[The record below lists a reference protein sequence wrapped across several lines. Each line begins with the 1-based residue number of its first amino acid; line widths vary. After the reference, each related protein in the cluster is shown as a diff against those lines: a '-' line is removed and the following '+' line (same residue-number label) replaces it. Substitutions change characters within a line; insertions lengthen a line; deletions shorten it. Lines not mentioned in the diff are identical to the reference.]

1 MSTDGLAGVQAQ
13 KKIIRDQAH
22 ENRRRQENKDG
33 LSRTICDKF
42 TSLPEYAAARTV
54 MFYVDVRTEVRTRDY
69 LATALSHDKKIVV
82 PWCHESGELELFWL
96 KNMEDLAIGM
106 YKILEPKPELRLL
119 PERQVPVTEL
129 DLIMVPGVAFTRDGA
144 RMGHGKGYY
153 DKLLEHARPD
163 APLVALAFEC
173 QLFPEIPTQEHDV
186 FMDKIITEAAVYAG
200 RGRRRGKGGRTIAN

>member
-1 MSTDGLAGVQAQ
+1 MMSSEGFADVHER
-13 KKIIRDQAH
+13 KKAIRDQAH
-22 ENRRRQENKDG
+22 ENRRNQQHKDEF
-33 LSRTICDKF
+33 SRGICDKF
-42 TSLPEYAAARTV
+42 VSLPEYAAARTI

-69 LATALSHDKKIVV
+69 LETALSHGKKIVV

-96 KNMEDLAIGM
+96 QNMNDLATGM
-106 YKILEPKPELRLL
+106 YKILEPRPELRLL
-119 PERQVPVTEL
+119 PDRQVPVTEL

-186 FMDKIITEAAVYAG
+186 FMDKIITESAVYVG
-200 RGRRRGKGGRTIAN
+200 RGRSA